1 MSRARKLSAVM
12 NPNRKEKKK
21 KNKTKWGKY
30 LKKTGT
36 QDGTGINRLLYPLFH
51 ISLFTS

>member
-1 MSRARKLSAVM
+1 M
-12 NPNRKEKKK
+12 KKTK

-36 QDGTGINRLLYPLFH
+36 QDGTDINRLLYPH
-51 ISLFTS
+51 IPLYLYKKASEEVERD